1 MESELSGPPTCLPG
15 ATSGQKKE
23 DSMQLIMTCA
33 SHTLS
38 STTSPADN
46 EVCIAEPAF
55 KRYSMD
61 FSNHN
66 EINIRSILFHR
77 IVKVKAVVA

>member
-1 MESELSGPPTCLPG
+1 MESELSGLPTRLPD
-15 ATSGQKKE
+15 ATSRQKKE
-23 DSMQLIMTCA
+23 DSMQLTCV
-33 SHTLS
+33 SHTLP
-38 STTSPADN
+38 STTSPADS

-55 KRYSMD
+55 KRYSMG
-61 FSNHN
+61 FSDHN